1 MIAKCFFGKMRF
13 GVHNESDFIIVFRR
27 GGAQMSAT
35 AFSANDFQSRRK
47 TKARRFASLKIKK
60 ENQVCLKTNRC
71 VWKRLGGSQKWLGLV
86 MHLWNWIK
94 IQIKENV
101 SYYPHLFSSKSH
113 VGSKQMRRSWQGPK
127 LQLWQTISI
136 PTIDQKKH
144 QRVSLDKAQG
154 KQI

>member
-1 MIAKCFFGKMRF
+1 MLHRNTAEKKARPRRRRFEVHNDFRAEGIITRIIAKSFFGKMRF
-13 GVHNESDFIIVFRR
+13 GVHNESDFIIAFRR

-86 MHLWNWIK
+86 MHL
-94 IQIKENV
+94 
-101 SYYPHLFSSKSH
+101 
-113 VGSKQMRRSWQGPK
+113 
-127 LQLWQTISI
+127 
-136 PTIDQKKH
+136 
-144 QRVSLDKAQG
+144 
-154 KQI
+154 